1 MALNGQTVTRKEI
14 IDSVLETVMQ
24 GITIEQYERSKTY
37 LEGLTDAEF
46 DQFMAQMVYVV
57 RLQRSLTPKE
67 YFKALEK
74 LRDHNGLTAE
84 NTAMN
89 RYPIRYLE
97 DGENSELW
105 KTVCSTAK
113 NWLENYDMTGIE

>member
-14 IDSVLETVMQ
+14 IDRILETVMQ

-57 RLQRSLTPKE
+57 RLQRSLTPK
-67 YFKALEK
+67 
-74 LRDHNGLTAE
+74 
-84 NTAMN
+84 
-89 RYPIRYLE
+89 
-97 DGENSELW
+97 
-105 KTVCSTAK
+105 
-113 NWLENYDMTGIE
+113 